1 MKYLQISTI
10 DELKKVYRKLC
21 QLNHPDNGGN
31 VVIMS
36 ETYPGTERNKAIAR
50 YNELCKQYPKA
61 EHAKS
66 IDKSR
71 LEK

>member
-1 MKYLQISTI
+1 MKYFEGITTI

-36 ETYPGTERNKAIAR
+36 ERCPNMTQLILSKN
-50 YNELCKQYPKA
+50 
-61 EHAKS
+61 
-66 IDKSR
+66 
-71 LEK
+71 